1 MKFNELDEAADERG
15 EGTGTA
21 NETAETDTNPKST
34 KKRKSTADGST
45 NEPKRDV
52 TVEEAK
58 STDDMTSASEEKS
71 GEGTG
76 AANETAETD
85 TKPKSTKKRKSA
97 ADGSTDEP
105 KRDVTVEEAKST
117 DDMTSAS
124 EEKSGEGTGA
134 ANETAETDTKPK
146 STKKRKSAADGSTNA
161 PKRDVTAEEAKP
173 TGDMT
178 SASETEASE
187 TESTSLSAAEN
198 ATENEGTSFSEEAL
212 VASNAESAS
221 LSLAENVVES
231 EGTSVSEEAL
241 VASNTESASLSLAEN
256 VVESEGT
263 SVSEEALVNSDAE
276 NASILETDNT
286 EEPDS
291 YPLIFDVPTENE
303 AQEATEEEAN
313 SEDDLQEEAH
323 GTRQEEEDDEPEQ
336 EPYDPEKPRRID
348 GRFDFVELFVFTLAI
363 VMLISSFLFRHS
375 IVEGPSMEGTLYE
388 GEHLIISDVFYT
400 PRRGDIIVCED
411 HTTAIKKPIVKRII
425 AIGGD
430 YVEITRDG
438 RVLVNDVELTED
450 YVNVDDP
457 KYRYTPLERFR
468 VPDGELF
475 VMGDHRNESTDS
487 RDPNVGTV
495 SEDSVL
501 GRVILRFYPFSRFG
515 TVK

>member
-1 MKFNELDEAADERG
+1 MATEAIPTDG
-15 EGTGTA
+15 VTNTSK
-21 NETAETDTNPKST
+21 AEASDNTDT
-34 KKRKSTADGST
+34 
-45 NEPKRDV
+45 
-52 TVEEAK
+52 
-58 STDDMTSASEEKS
+58 
-71 GEGTG
+71 
-76 AANETAETD
+76 
-85 TKPKSTKKRKSA
+85 
-97 ADGSTDEP
+97 
-105 KRDVTVEEAKST
+105 
-117 DDMTSAS
+117 
-124 EEKSGEGTGA
+124 
-134 ANETAETDTKPK
+134 
-146 STKKRKSAADGSTNA
+146 
-161 PKRDVTAEEAKP
+161 
-173 TGDMT
+173 
-178 SASETEASE
+178 ASE
-187 TESTSLSAAEN
+187 TESSSLSQAEN
-198 ATENEGTSFSEEAL
+198 A
-212 VASNAESAS
+212 
-221 LSLAENVVES
+221 VES
-231 EGTSVSEEAL
+231 EGVSVSEALVDSDAEGASLSVTENAVESEDVSISEVLANSDAEDASLPLAENAVESECVSVSEAL
-241 VASNTESASLSLAEN
+241 ADSDTESAS
-256 VVESEGT
+256 
-263 SVSEEALVNSDAE
+263 VSETE
-276 NASILETDNT
+276 NT
-286 EEPDS
+286 EELDS

-303 AQEATEEEAN
+303 AQEATEEA
-313 SEDDLQEEAH
+313 SGEDDLQEEARDA
-323 GTRQEEEDDEPEQ
+323 RQEEDDDEPEQ
-336 EPYDPEKPRRID
+336 EPYNPEKPRRID

-430 YVEITRDG
+430 YVEITQDG